1 RQSRGR
7 KLVFEPRYRFRVSG
21 SGQHQSQAMK
31 TGIVPD
37 HQDRFD
43 ADGYGLEPGVKR
55 LRACQIETLVKI
67 DFGGMAVKAGR
78 DKIKGLARSLRRRA
92 EDELGYEMQLFEG
105 FSHDPSGATSA
116 FVQGPVEIIEV

>member
-1 RQSRGR
+1 
-7 KLVFEPRYRFRVSG
+7 
-21 SGQHQSQAMK
+21 MK

-78 DKIKGLARSLRRRA
+78 DKIKGLARSLSPESR
-92 EDELGYEMQLFEG
+92 G
-105 FSHDPSGATSA
+105 
-116 FVQGPVEIIEV
+116 